1 MLNNF
6 FDKILFFIGV
16 IHFSFLLKIKKLVSR
31 EDEFFILRKFIKKN
45 QNVIDVGANI
55 GRYSFELSNI
65 VGKKGLVYVFEP
77 MQKSYLTLLT
87 LITLN
92 DVKNII
98 PFNLALSDK
107 SNFVRMKEF
116 SALDKKSYIFS
127 TQTESRIVSNKKD
140 STIKYSIKLDDLKI
154 KKKISFIKIDCEG
167 FEMEVLKGGKNMIKV
182 NKPVLLVENLNNKIP
197 KFLKSLHYSEVVSHK
212 KSRNKMF
219 IHKESNIKKNFKFV

>member
-16 IHFSFLLKIKKLVSR
+16 IYFSFLIKIKKLVSR

-77 MQKSYLTLLT
+77 IQKSYLTLLT
-87 LITLN
+87 LIILN
-92 DVKNII
+92 NVKNII

-140 STIKYSIKLDDLKI
+140 STIIYSIKLDDLKI

-197 KFLKSLHYSEVVSHK
+197 KFLKSLHYNEVVNHK

-219 IHKESNIKKNFKFV
+219 IHKESKIKKNFKFV

>member
-6 FDKILFFIGV
+6 FDKTLFFIGV
-16 IHFSFLLKIKKLVSR
+16 IHFSFLLKMKKLISR
-31 EDEFFILRKFIKKN
+31 EDEFFILKKFIKKN

-65 VGKKGLVYVFEP
+65 VGKKGLVYAFEP
-77 MQKSYLTLLT
+77 MQKSYLTLIS
-87 LITLN
+87 LIILN
-92 DVKNII
+92 DIKNII

-127 TQTESRIVSNKKD
+127 TQTESRIVSDEKD

-197 KFLKSLHYSEVVSHK
+197 KFLKTIDYKEVFSRK

-219 IHKESNIKKNFKFV
+219 IHKNSIIKKKFKFV

>member
-1 MLNNF
+1 
-6 FDKILFFIGV
+6 
-16 IHFSFLLKIKKLVSR
+16 
-31 EDEFFILRKFIKKN
+31 
-45 QNVIDVGANI
+45 
-55 GRYSFELSNI
+55 
-65 VGKKGLVYVFEP
+65 
-77 MQKSYLTLLT
+77 MQKSYLTLLS
-87 LITLN
+87 LIILN

-107 SNFVRMKEF
+107 SNFIRMKEF

-182 NKPVLLVENLNNKIP
+182 NKPVLLIENLNNKIP
-197 KFLKSLHYSEVVSHK
+197 
-212 KSRNKMF
+212 
-219 IHKESNIKKNFKFV
+219 